1 MAVLHAFVGS
11 MTVSGEAAPALISSP
26 APSSFLSTPNQ
37 NHHAAQASVCCVP
50 FESKRQPGSTFWN
63 PQHRTEL
70 IVNLKQPHK
79 SQLFSVRLWSRSVI
93 CKVQCE
99 SNTRKLLLY
108 HLRKRI
114 HVMNKVKRV
123 RWSYVYCT
131 LDINA
136 PWFGN
141 SDKSIISIW
150 KEDLQYWQHQLF
162 QYLAKFW
169 CGILMLSAN
178 PKFSGWKKLWKLAKT
193 SKRCSGCVGHADFG
207 KLELNNIRKDN
218 GNSQGLSMVSAIN

>member
-11 MTVSGEAAPALISSP
+11 MTVSGEAAPSLISSP
-26 APSSFLSTPNQ
+26 VPSSFLSTPNQ

-63 PQHRTEL
+63 PQHRTEV

-79 SQLFSVRLWSRSVI
+79 SQLFSVRLWSRSSNI
-93 CKVQCE
+93 K

-108 HLRKRI
+108 HLRTRI
-114 HVMNKVKRV
+114 HVMNKVKWV
-123 RWSYVYCT
+123 GWSYVYCT

-141 SDKSIISIW
+141 CDIKVLFLFERRICSIDNVNFFGIW
-150 KEDLQYWQHQLF
+150 
-162 QYLAKFW
+162 
-169 CGILMLSAN
+169 
-178 PKFSGWKKLWKLAKT
+178 
-193 SKRCSGCVGHADFG
+193 
-207 KLELNNIRKDN
+207 LNFDA
-218 GNSQGLSMVSAIN
+218 VFTC